1 MMRFVAATNCS
12 EMHPAETSLYAHLY
26 AHLPSLLTT
35 DQVQA
40 SSDSASHGALTPAG
54 KCARHR
60 LRSRVRDQTPLV
72 RNAVRARIDA
82 DWFDR
87 SVEPSQLDART
98 WRAYDPAAAVS
109 SCWRS
114 FGVCL
119 LRDA

>member
-1 MMRFVAATNCS
+1 MGRAGIEPATLGLKVRPELLQRAAGDGNVLQMMRFVAATNCS

-60 LRSRVRDQTPLV
+60 LRSRVRDQTH
-72 RNAVRARIDA
+72 
-82 DWFDR
+82 W
-87 SVEPSQLDART
+87 
-98 WRAYDPAAAVS
+98 
-109 SCWRS
+109 
-114 FGVCL
+114 
-119 LRDA
+119 